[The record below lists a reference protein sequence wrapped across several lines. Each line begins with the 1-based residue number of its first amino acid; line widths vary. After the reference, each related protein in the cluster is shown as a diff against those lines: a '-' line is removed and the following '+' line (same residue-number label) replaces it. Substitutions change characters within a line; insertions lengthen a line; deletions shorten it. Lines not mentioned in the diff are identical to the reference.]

1 LTSSYL
7 LVMYKK
13 IFFGKISPRFE
24 KLRDVN
30 KYAIIPMA
38 FMASLTLF
46 FGVYPD
52 PIINPIISYSETLF
66 SESPEIVSIPT
77 VTNLKNTL
85 LSSGIILQD
94 EYERFIDGDYRDN
107 QLKQVKSIEI
117 MENR

>member
-1 LTSSYL
+1 
-7 LVMYKK
+7 MYKK

-30 KYAIIPMA
+30 RYAIIPMA

-46 FGVYPD
+46 LGVYPD
-52 PIINPIISYSETLF
+52 PIINPIIAYSETLF
-66 SESPEIVSIPT
+66 SDSPEIASLPT

-85 LSSGIILQD
+85 LSSGIILQH
-94 EYERFIDGDYRDN
+94 EYESFRDGDYTDH
-107 QLKQVKSIEI
+107 QLKQVKNIEI